1 MRMMSMI
8 LKYHTDQ
15 ETHGQTWL
23 PGAINA
29 VLHLGWADYL

>member
-1 MRMMSMI
+1 MMSMI

-23 PGAINA
+23 TGAINPVLRLAWA
-29 VLHLGWADYL
+29 VYL